1 MTRVIHL
8 FTLIFILNLNAVL
21 GQNAKI
27 SPVKNGIGSS
37 EIFPVFSYGDKV
49 VYNDEFMRV
58 FNKNKQGDSSPTKQD
73 IEEYLD

>member
-27 SPVKNGIGSS
+27 SPVKNSIGSS
-37 EIFPVFSYGDKV
+37 
-49 VYNDEFMRV
+49 
-58 FNKNKQGDSSPTKQD
+58 
-73 IEEYLD
+73 